1 MSTLGAVAATG
12 GMRFSIDPWDP
23 SYGTSVA
30 DDGFKESTAKIEAG
44 VEEAPSAWRPVP
56 LPAARG
62 RLVAAPDAV
71 LFVDGVRREDARGWI
86 DDLAPADTRATSAAP
101 AVCASFAS
109 GVVCSC
115 ALGAH
120 LLTARVERGLF
131 TPARHAG
138 DITTLAG
145 TYRVRPVTDDG
156 PNGLNLAI
164 QQAMTTLEI
173 SIAAGARHG
182 HATVPGADGQVWPGP
197 DGVAGSAPDDSFADG
212 PAWPSDAEA
221 QPVPGDPFAAGPTGP
236 WPRQRLA
243 EHPTDQPGGAAP
255 DRSAL
260 LIVDGPLR
268 GRTHMPRTL
277 GFIKTHHS
285 RYLEPPQH
293 EVVGRLQPGERTPVF
308 MMGTNW
314 DRFTWYLRLPSRP
327 GAPWAGVARI
337 ECPASLPAAD
347 AIGLADLSQVVLP
360 RFASHE
366 FKDGRAPQ
374 NLYPIAGLE
383 RALRRR
389 LGDRQLM
396 YRSLRRAAGGAI
408 G

>member
-1 MSTLGAVAATG
+1 
-12 GMRFSIDPWDP
+12 MRFTIDPWDP
-23 SYGTSVA
+23 SYGTSV
-30 DDGFKESTAKIEAG
+30 DEGFKESTAKIEAG

-56 LPAARG
+56 PPAARG

-86 DDLAPADTRATSAAP
+86 HDVTAAGAAATSAVP

-138 DITTLAG
+138 DIITQG
-145 TYRVRPVTDDG
+145 GIYRVRQVTGDG
-156 PNGLNLAI
+156 PDSLNLAI

-173 SIAAGARHG
+173 AIAASARHG
-182 HATVPGADGQVWPGP
+182 HTANPGPAGQAVAGQFVAGQSVAGQFVAGWPGT
-197 DGVAGSAPDDSFADG
+197 
-212 PAWPSDAEA
+212 A
-221 QPVPGDPFAAGPTGP
+221 QFTGRQQV

-243 EHPTDQPGGAAP
+243 EDQADTDAEG
-255 DRSAL
+255 DDERDAL
-260 LIVDGPLR
+260 LVVDGPLR

-285 RYLEPPQH
+285 RYLEAPQH
-293 EVVGRLQPGERTPVF
+293 EVVGRLEAGERTPVF

-314 DRFTWYLRLPSRP
+314 DRYTWYLRLPSRP

-347 AIGLADLSQVVLP
+347 AITLADLSQVVLP

-389 LGDRQLM
+389 LGDRQLL

>member
-1 MSTLGAVAATG
+1 
-12 GMRFSIDPWDP
+12 MRFNIDPWDP
-23 SYGTSVA
+23 SYGSSV
-30 DDGFKESTAKIEAG
+30 DEGFKESTAKIEAG
-44 VEEAPSAWRPVP
+44 VEEAPANWRPVP

-62 RLVAAPDAV
+62 RQVAAPDAV

-86 DDLAPADTRATSAAP
+86 HDLAPADTRAMSAVP

-131 TPARHAG
+131 TPARHAA
-138 DITTLAG
+138 DITTQAG
-145 TYRVRPVTDDG
+145 TYQVRPVTGDG
-156 PNGLNLAI
+156 PDGLNLAI

-173 SIAAGARHG
+173 ATAAGARQG
-182 HATVPGADGQVWPGP
+182 HPVPADG
-197 DGVAGSAPDDSFADG
+197 DGLGSAESLGD
-212 PAWPSDAEA
+212 E
-221 QPVPGDPFAAGPTGP
+221 PGLV
-236 WPRQRLA
+236 WPRQRLGEAPA
-243 EHPTDQPGGAAP
+243 ERPTGPRERQD
-255 DRSAL
+255 AL
-260 LIVDGPLR
+260 LVVDGPLR

-285 RYLEPPQH
+285 RYLEAPQH
-293 EVVGRLQPGERTPVF
+293 EVVGRLEPGERTPVF

-327 GAPWAGVARI
+327 GAPWAGVARV

-347 AIGLADLSQVVLP
+347 AIALADLSQVVLP

-389 LGDRQLM
+389 LGDRQLL